1 MRSGVEFV
9 HNRCLYLRHS
19 IRSDQESPPVL
30 DFGVCAYA
38 ILPGLPDICEI
49 AVTRMDTHSTA
60 PRHLYTRSG
69 SLRTEE
75 IWYVIRAQG

>member
-1 MRSGVEFV
+1 VELI

-19 IRSDQESPPVL
+19 IRSDQELPPVL

-49 AVTRMDTHSTA
+49 AVTRIDAHSTA
-60 PRHLYTRSG
+60 PRHLYTKFG

-75 IWYVIRAQG
+75 I

>member
-1 MRSGVEFV
+1 MNLI
-9 HNRCLYLRHS
+9 HDRCLYLRHS
-19 IRSDQESPPVL
+19 IRSDQESLPVV
-30 DFGVCAYA
+30 DFGVGAYA

-49 AVTRMDTHSTA
+49 AVTRMDAHSTT
-60 PRHLYTRSG
+60 PRHLYTRFG